1 MNRNAYIFFMFCAGL
16 EVELQAAALDQAQGD
31 DDLLIGREIVAR
43 IVFLQRDG
51 EDDLGTLDVLPQ
63 VAFEKLRL
71 PDLVRFAGFDRY
83 VEPDVRR
90 RARAAGSRAGRS

>member
-1 MNRNAYIFFMFCAGL
+1 MFCAGL

-51 EDDLGTLDVLPQ
+51 EDDLGTLDDLPQ

-71 PDLVRFAGFDRY
+71 LISFVLP
-83 VEPDVRR
+83 
-90 RARAAGSRAGRS
+90 GSTVTSNRTFVGEK